1 MNLVAFTNSRWGP
14 PAGISLVRL
23 LPPKLATKL
32 ASSLANRI
40 ASQVGSPL
48 VEAVRTNQ
56 AVVRDLARDDP
67 EVDRAVRTVLETMA
81 RSYLVLFRV
90 MRSGHAG
97 LQQAGELDPALLA
110 AGKERL
116 EAGGGLMYA
125 GAHTV
130 GLDLLLL
137 MIGGLGFPIQALA
150 YPESE
155 ASYAVTNRIRRSF
168 GVDLAPTNFNSLRQ
182 AIRHLRKGG
191 LVVTAVDRPDPQG
204 ELLEF
209 FGQPARLLVGH
220 ARLAIRTGA
229 PIMVGGTYQEQNGR
243 YRAVLLDIL
252 DSTPYADRPTGE
264 LELAQEVIRIHEHFI
279 HQRPDQWMMFHP
291 VWPAAAKTPT
301 PKA

>member
-1 MNLVAFTNSRWGP
+1 VNLVAFTNSRWGP

-23 LPPKLATKL
+23 LPPALASKLAG
-32 ASSLANRI
+32 SLANRI

-48 VEAVRTNQ
+48 VEAVRANQ
-56 AVVRDLARDDP
+56 AVVRALPREHP
-67 EVDRAVRTVLETMA
+67 EVERAVRTVLHTMA
-81 RSYLVLFRV
+81 ESYLVLFRV
-90 MRSGHAG
+90 MRRGQAG
-97 LQQAGELDPALLA
+97 LREVGELDPALLT
-110 AGKERL
+110 AGRERL
-116 EAGGGLMYA
+116 ETGRGLMYA

-168 GVDLAPTNFNSLRQ
+168 GVDLSPTNFNSLRQ
-182 AIRHLRKGG
+182 AIRHLRQGG
-191 LVVTAVDRPDPQG
+191 MVVTAVDRPDPTG

-209 FGQPARLLVGH
+209 FGRPARLLVGH

-229 PIMVGGTYQEQNGR
+229 PIMVGGTYLEQKGR

-252 DSTPYADRPTGE
+252 ESGPYADRPTGE
-264 LELAQEVIRIHEHFI
+264 LELAQEVIRIHEQFI
-279 HQRPDQWMMFHP
+279 RQRPDQWMMFHP
-291 VWPAAAKTPT
+291 VWPAPAKE
-301 PKA
+301 

>member
-1 MNLVAFTNSRWGP
+1 VNLVAFTNSRWGP

-23 LPPKLATKL
+23 LPPALASKLAG
-32 ASSLANRI
+32 SLANRI

-48 VEAVRTNQ
+48 VEAVRANQ
-56 AVVRDLARDDP
+56 AVVRALPREHP
-67 EVDRAVRTVLETMA
+67 EVERAVRTVLHTMA
-81 RSYLVLFRV
+81 ESYLVLFRV
-90 MRSGHAG
+90 MRRGQAG
-97 LQQAGELDPALLA
+97 LREVGELDPALVT
-110 AGKERL
+110 AGRERL
-116 EAGGGLMYA
+116 ETGRGLMYA

-168 GVDLAPTNFNSLRQ
+168 GVDLSPTNFNSLRQ
-182 AIRHLRKGG
+182 AIRHLRQGG
-191 LVVTAVDRPDPQG
+191 MVVTAVDRPDPTG

-209 FGQPARLLVGH
+209 FGRPARLLVGH

-229 PIMVGGTYQEQNGR
+229 PIMVGGTYLEQKGR

-252 DSTPYADRPTGE
+252 ESGPYADRPTGE
-264 LELAQEVIRIHEHFI
+264 LELAQEVIRIHEQFI
-279 HQRPDQWMMFHP
+279 RQRPDQWMMFHP
-291 VWPAAAKTPT
+291 VWPAPAKE
-301 PKA
+301 

>member
-1 MNLVAFTNSRWGP
+1 VNLVAFTNSRWGP

-23 LPPKLATKL
+23 LPPSLASKLAR
-32 ASSLANRI
+32 SLANRI

-56 AVVRDLARDDP
+56 AVVRELPPEHP
-67 EVDRAVRTVLETMA
+67 EVERAVRTVLQTMA
-81 RSYLVLFRV
+81 ESYLVLFRV
-90 MRSGHAG
+90 MRTGHAG
-97 LQQAGELDPALLA
+97 IRQVGELDAALVA

-116 EAGGGLMYA
+116 EAGRGLMYA

-137 MIGGLGFPIQALA
+137 MIGGLGYPIQALA

-155 ASYAVTNRIRRSF
+155 ASYAVSNQIRRSF
-168 GVDLAPTNFNSLRQ
+168 GVDLSPTNFNSLRR

-191 LVVTAVDRPDPQG
+191 MVVTAVDRPDPQG

-209 FGQPARLLVGH
+209 FGRPARLLVGH

-229 PIMVGGTYQEQNGR
+229 PIMVGGTYQEPNGR
-243 YRAVLLDIL
+243 YRAVLLDVL
-252 DSTPYADRPTGE
+252 ESSHYAGKPTGE
-264 LELAQEVIRIHEHFI
+264 LELAQEVMRLHENFIRR
-279 HQRPDQWMMFHP
+279 RPAQWMMFHR
-291 VWPAAAKTPT
+291 VWPAMAKE
-301 PKA
+301 

>member
-1 MNLVAFTNSRWGP
+1 VNLVAFSNSRWGP

-23 LPPKLATKL
+23 LPPALASKLAG
-32 ASSLANRI
+32 SLANRI

-48 VEAVRTNQ
+48 VEAVRANQ
-56 AVVRDLARDDP
+56 AVVRALPREHP
-67 EVDRAVRTVLETMA
+67 EVERAVRTVLHTMA
-81 RSYLVLFRV
+81 ESYLVLFRV
-90 MRSGHAG
+90 MRRGQAG
-97 LQQAGELDPALLA
+97 LREVGELDPALVT
-110 AGKERL
+110 AGRERL
-116 EAGGGLMYA
+116 ETGRGLMYA

-168 GVDLAPTNFNSLRQ
+168 GVDLSPTNFNSLRQ
-182 AIRHLRKGG
+182 AIRHLRQGG
-191 LVVTAVDRPDPQG
+191 MVVTAVDRPDPTG

-209 FGQPARLLVGH
+209 FGRPARLLVGH

-229 PIMVGGTYQEQNGR
+229 PIMVGGTYLEQKGR

-252 DSTPYADRPTGE
+252 ESGPYADRPTGE
-264 LELAQEVIRIHEHFI
+264 LELAQEVIRIHEQFI
-279 HQRPDQWMMFHP
+279 RQRPDQWMMFHP
-291 VWPAAAKTPT
+291 VWPAPAKE
-301 PKA
+301 